1 MELRNLMEDEVLH
14 AISKMKENPV
24 LKCNCDKCKLD
35 IAAIALN
42 NLKPNYVVTKSGYL
56 YAKALNLNYQF
67 NTDVIAAVT
76 RAMEIVGKN
85 PQHEI

>member
-14 AISKMKENPV
+14 AINKMKENPV

-42 NLKPNYVVTKSGYL
+42 DLKSNYVVTKSGYL
-56 YAKALNLNYQF
+56 YAKVLNLNYQF
-67 NTDVIAAVT
+67 STDVVAAAT